1 MATTTRKTIV
11 IASSVIAILAGFI
24 CLTPPGKMLLNY
36 ATTGNAAVFTNSE
49 TAKNLSVTS
58 SERPSS
64 PFSPLSQAVA
74 NETLFPFARQSTRS
88 TRWRNAKSALS
99 INAQIQQLLNDG
111 DLENPRFAY
120 SLFMLCEQAS
130 LNKSSEQ
137 VPEEALQVRLKEYA
151 NGKPFVAPIT
161 PEEMRMSRAIIDSGL
176 SKNTVVKKRALS
188 DSFAARCGGLM
199 SDELGLKLVN
209 AIENSIK
216 AGSVLGNAPYGDL
229 KSDSSFAALE
239 KVIRD
244 PDLASVWLPIK
255 RDFLDN
261 AAQKAGYFEGLNND
275 DQKALVWM
283 VICNFGGDCADDGIT
298 RLDACLT
305 SYLCDGNSV
314 AEAVANAV
322 GKDKVSIIAARAN
335 KLSLDLAIS
344 GAGFFKSPSR

>member
-1 MATTTRKTIV
+1 MATITKKSIF
-11 IASSVIAILAGFI
+11 IASLAIAILAGFAF
-24 CLTPPGKMLLNY
+24 LTPPGRTLINNAL
-36 ATTGNAAVFTNSE
+36 TGKVTLFANTG
-49 TAKNLSVTS
+49 KNNKLPASNI
-58 SERPSS
+58 EARPL
-64 PFSPLSQAVA
+64 PFSPASQMVTKD
-74 NETLFPFARQSTRS
+74 ELRFSSSTSSRNA
-88 TRWRNAKSALS
+88 RWRNAKSALS
-99 INAQIQQLLNDG
+99 IDVHIQQLLDNG
-111 DLENPRFAY
+111 DLESPRFAY

-130 LNKSSEQ
+130 QNKSSEQ
-137 VPEEALQVRLKEYA
+137 VPEEALRVRLKEYA
-151 NGKPFVAPIT
+151 NGRPVVAPIT
-161 PEEMRMSRAIIDSGL
+161 LEEMRMATAIIDSGL
-176 SKNTVVKKRALS
+176 SKNTVLKKRALS
-188 DSFAARCGGLM
+188 DSFAARCGASM

-209 AIENSIK
+209 AIENSGK
-216 AGSVLGNAPYGDL
+216 AGSVLSNAPYGDL

-344 GAGFFKSPSR
+344 GAGFFESPSR